1 MSFTLAASIVKPKD
15 LVMDKLL
22 ELVGELEEARVDLE
36 EANECGDL
44 DERLKMALKVSELEE
59 LLFKASMIE
68 TGGL

>member
-1 MSFTLAASIVKPKD
+1 
-15 LVMDKLL
+15 MDKLL
-22 ELVGELEEARVDLE
+22 ELAGELEEARVDLE

-44 DERLKMALKVSELEE
+44 DERLQMALKVSELEE